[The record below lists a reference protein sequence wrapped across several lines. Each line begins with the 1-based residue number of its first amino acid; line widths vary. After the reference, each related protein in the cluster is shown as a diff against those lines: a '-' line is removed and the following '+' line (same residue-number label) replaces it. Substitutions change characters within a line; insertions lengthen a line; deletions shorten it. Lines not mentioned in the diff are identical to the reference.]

1 MTIDPAR
8 RLAQALGLDAL
19 GHAPQRIHVES
30 ITGELHAMMLD
41 TKRTFDSLIEQY
53 APSDAARETIFANSY
68 YQHLSNS
75 LAGSREFMAMEKVYE
90 MAEAATY
97 DLLIVDTPPAQHALD
112 FLEAPERLFD
122 LFEGSFVNLL
132 LQPYRVAGRIGFDLF
147 RRSSDRL
154 LKVFERITGYDVLA
168 DLSDFFL
175 AFAGMSAGFKE
186 RSQRVLT
193 MLRQANTSF
202 LLICAPE
209 PASLS
214 QVDRFFARLSA
225 DGMPIGGVIINRV
238 HQADAI
244 ADETSYS
251 LTETDVVAIGAAP
264 DRAARRHRPHES
276 PALGVS
282 GPADARRARPRRD
295 RSNGLV
301 ARGGAGA
308 SSAAF
313 RSRSAQPGRRRG
325 GRRVPAARASDQHRN
340 RGNVAF
346 GYRKRG
352 GANALRAGQQ
362 IQVADAD
369 NRIEAQPAHRDQPS
383 SDRFR
388 CRLYQ
393 CERRDRADRGRV
405 SNLSDDAHS
414 CDVLRLS
421 RRRFEVDAERTLS
434 PTDQYR
440 VCAVRQIELQAAGVL
455 RLTRVVGGYRNR

>member
-1 MTIDPAR
+1 MVESSGLDLTELTRSRRIIVCCGGGGVGKTTTAAALGYLAAKNGRKALVMTIDPAR

-154 LKVFERITGYDVLA
+154 LRVFERITGYDVLA

-264 DRAARRHRPHES
+264 DLRLEGIDLTNRLLSAYRDQLTLAALDRAAIEATDWS
-276 PALGVS
+276 
-282 GPADARRARPRRD
+282 RAAVP
-295 RSNGLV
+295 V
-301 ARGGAGA
+301 H
-308 SSAAF
+308 
-313 RSRSAQPGRRRG
+313 
-325 GRRVPAARASDQHRN
+325 RVPHFDRDLHSLADVAA
-340 RGNVAF
+340 VAACLQ
-346 GYRKRG
+346 R
-352 GANALRAGQQ
+352 
-362 IQVADAD
+362 
-369 NRIEAQPAHRDQPS
+369 
-383 SDRFR
+383 
-388 CRLYQ
+388 
-393 CERRDRADRGRV
+393 ERQTNTA
-405 SNLSDDAHS
+405 
-414 CDVLRLS
+414 
-421 RRRFEVDAERTLS
+421 T
-434 PTDQYR
+434 
-440 VCAVRQIELQAAGVL
+440 AA
-455 RLTRVVGGYRNR
+455 T